1 MWGVLVNSL
10 YLLVRIS
17 FLIDNVQNDQGFLL
31 NIVTSSIIQGK
42 KLDFINRKQVETR
55 PKQDRTPK
63 ADETLP
69 KKLWS

>member
-1 MWGVLVNSL
+1 MIKV
-10 YLLVRIS
+10 
-17 FLIDNVQNDQGFLL
+17 FLL
-31 NIVTSSIIQGK
+31 HIVTSSIIQGK